1 MKKNCFTAVV
11 SLLCASALFAAD
23 GPQGTRWRIAPDG
36 NPAIEWIVREGDA
49 HRDHLEM
56 SGLRVSVVVRYG
68 VDADGGFRL
77 NRNVVWPMLRT
88 VPNNTHASLMRR
100 FAWDVP
106 AMIEADGEELR
117 GERVRR
123 IRFDGT
129 LTVESDW
136 ESAGGQPLSLT
147 RVLFPSVDAPVYCE
161 KYVLRNG
168 GSAPVLVE
176 IPAARSVIR
185 TRADKGVEG
194 SYELVSEIRG
204 DTTLTLAPQ

>member
-176 IPAARSVIR
+176 IPAAR
-185 TRADKGVEG
+185 
-194 SYELVSEIRG
+194 
-204 DTTLTLAPQ
+204 